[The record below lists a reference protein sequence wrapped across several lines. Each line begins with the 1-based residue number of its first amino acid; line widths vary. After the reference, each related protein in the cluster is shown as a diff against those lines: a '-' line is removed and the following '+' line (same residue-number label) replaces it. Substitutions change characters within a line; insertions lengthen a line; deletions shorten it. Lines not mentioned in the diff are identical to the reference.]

1 MTIAPKTV
9 VQRTPLAL
17 LQRSVPGLTVN
28 TFIALC
34 LTAFGDNP
42 FGPNLVYS
50 HCIGISIW
58 LLIEIT
64 QCYLMPEP
72 KHQWR
77 RLYLMIPVC
86 VVMGYVIGLYLAAWL
101 LGFPTDGLWTEQPRM
116 VLGYLLLS
124 LTAGGALTYYFMSRE
139 QLAAASQEMAF
150 AAAQTEAAQR
160 HAAESRLV
168 LLQSQLEPH
177 MLFNTLA
184 NLRAL
189 IGTDPAAGIAM
200 LDHLNAYLRATLNA
214 SRATAHP
221 LQTEFDRVRDYLEL
235 LKVRMGP
242 RLCYTLELPDILAS
256 VPVPPLI
263 LQPLVENA
271 IKHGLEPKIEGGNI
285 TVRASHALGEL
296 KLEVSD
302 SGVGLPEGRQ
312 TTDGFGLTQVRER
325 LATIYGTRG
334 TLVLSPG
341 SGAGA
346 IASLSFPCG
355 HPGPAI
361 CHPGLV
367 DCHPGPAICHP
378 GLVDCHP
385 GLDPGSSATPTLDCG
400 SSPQ

>member
-1 MTIAPKTV
+1 MPIASKYV
-9 VQRTPLAL
+9 VRWTPLAL
-17 LQRSVPGLTVN
+17 LQRSLPGLTVN
-28 TFIALC
+28 TFIALN
-34 LTAFGDNP
+34 LTAFGDTP

-64 QCYLMPEP
+64 QCYLIPEP

-77 RLYLMIPVC
+77 RLYFIIPAC
-86 VVMGYVIGLYLAAWL
+86 VVLGYVIGLYLAAWL
-101 LGFPTDGLWTEQPRM
+101 LNYPTDGLWSEQPRM

-124 LTAGGALTYYFMSRE
+124 LTAGGALTYFFMSRE
-139 QLAAASQEMAF
+139 QLAAASQEMAY
-150 AAAQTEAAQR
+150 ASAQTEAAQR

-189 IGTDPAAGIAM
+189 IGTDPAAATAM

-214 SRATAHP
+214 SRASAHP

-242 RLCYTLELPDILAS
+242 RLSYTLELPDSLAG

-285 TVRASHALGEL
+285 MVRARHEAGEL

-334 TLVLSPG
+334 TLVLTP
-341 SGAGA
+341 GAGA
-346 IASLSFPCG
+346 GATASLVFPCG
-355 HPGPAI
+355 HPEPAI
-361 CHPGLV
+361 
-367 DCHPGPAICHP
+367 CHPGPAICHP
-378 GLVDCHP
+378 GPAICHP
-385 GLDPGSSATPTLDCG
+385 GPPLGHPGPDPGSSATHALDCG
-400 SSPQ
+400 SGPQ

>member
-1 MTIAPKTV
+1 MPNASKYV
-9 VQRTPLAL
+9 VQWTPLAL
-17 LQRSVPGLTVN
+17 LQRSLPGLTVN
-28 TFIALC
+28 TFIALN
-34 LTAFGDNP
+34 LTAFGDTP

-58 LLIEIT
+58 LLIELT
-64 QCYLMPEP
+64 RRYLLPDPEQ
-72 KHQWR
+72 QWR
-77 RLYLMIPVC
+77 RLYFIIPAC
-86 VVMGYVIGLYLAAWL
+86 VVLGYVNGLYLAAWL

-139 QLAAASQEMAF
+139 QLAAAGQEMAY
-150 AAAQTEAAQR
+150 ASAQTEAAQR
-160 HAAESRLV
+160 HAAESKLV
-168 LLQSQLEPH
+168 LLQSQIEPH

-189 IGTDPAAGIAM
+189 IGSKPDAAIAM

-242 RLCYTLELPDILAS
+242 RLCYTLELPEALAS
-256 VPVPPLI
+256 IPVPPLL

-271 IKHGLEPKIEGGNI
+271 IKHGLEPKIEGGSI
-285 TVRASHALGEL
+285 TVRAIHEAGEL

-302 SGVGLPEGRQ
+302 SGVGLPGGKQ

-334 TLVLSPG
+334 TLVLTPG
-341 SGAGA
+341 PGVGAT
-346 IASLSFPCG
+346 ASLVFPSG
-355 HPGPAI
+355 HPGP
-361 CHPGLV
+361 PLG
-367 DCHPGPAICHP
+367 HPGP
-378 GLVDCHP
+378 
-385 GLDPGSSATPTLDCG
+385 DPGSSATHALDYG

>member
-1 MTIAPKTV
+1 MQIASKSV
-9 VQRTPLAL
+9 VQWTPLAL
-17 LQRSVPGLTVN
+17 LQRSLPGLTVN
-28 TFIALC
+28 TFIALS

-50 HCIGISIW
+50 HCIGINIW
-58 LLIEIT
+58 LLIELAR
-64 QCYLMPEP
+64 CYLVPEP
-72 KHQWR
+72 KQQWL
-77 RLYLMIPVC
+77 RLYFIIPVC
-86 VVMGYVIGLYLAAWL
+86 VVLGYVIGLYLAAWL
-101 LGFPTDGLWTEQPRM
+101 LHYPTEGLWSEQPRQ
-116 VLGYLLLS
+116 VLAYLLLS

-139 QLAAASQEMAF
+139 RLAAANQETAH

-189 IGTDPAAGIAM
+189 IGTDPAAATAM

-242 RLCYTLELPDILAS
+242 RLQYTLRLPDALAG
-256 VPVPPLI
+256 VPVPPLL

-271 IKHGLEPKIEGGNI
+271 IKHGLEPKVEGGAI
-285 TVRASHALGEL
+285 TVQATHEAGEL

-302 SGVGLPEGRQ
+302 TGVGLPQGREPS
-312 TTDGFGLTQVRER
+312 DGFGMTQVRER

-334 TLVLSPG
+334 TLMLSPG
-341 SGAGA
+341 PEAGA
-346 IASLSFPCG
+346 SARLAFPCQ
-355 HPGPAI
+355 
-361 CHPGLV
+361 L
-367 DCHPGPAICHP
+367 
-378 GLVDCHP
+378 
-385 GLDPGSSATPTLDCG
+385 
-400 SSPQ
+400 

>member
-1 MTIAPKTV
+1 MQIASKYV
-9 VQRTPLAL
+9 VPWTPLAL
-17 LQRSVPGLTVN
+17 AQRSLPGLTIN
-28 TFIALC
+28 TFIALS

-50 HCIGISIW
+50 HCIGINIW
-58 LLIEIT
+58 LLIE
-64 QCYLMPEP
+64 LARRFLVPEP
-72 KHQWR
+72 KQQWL
-77 RLYLMIPVC
+77 RLYLIIPVC
-86 VVMGYVIGLYLAAWL
+86 VVLGYVIGLYLAAWL
-101 LGFPTDGLWTEQPRM
+101 LHYPTEGLWSEQPRQ
-116 VLGYLLLS
+116 VLAYLLLS

-139 QLAAASQEMAF
+139 QLAAANQETAH

-189 IGTDPAAGIAM
+189 IGTDPAAATAM

-214 SRATAHP
+214 SRATTHS

-235 LKVRMGP
+235 LKVRMGL
-242 RLCYTLELPDILAS
+242 RLNYTLELPDALAD

-271 IKHGLEPKIEGGNI
+271 IKHGLEPKIEGGSI
-285 TVRASHALGEL
+285 TVRASHEAGDLR
-296 KLEVSD
+296 LEVID
-302 SGVGLPEGRQ
+302 SGVGLPKGSQ
-312 TTDGFGLTQVRER
+312 ATDGFGLTQVRER
-325 LATIYGTRG
+325 LATIYGPHG
-334 TLVLSPG
+334 TLVLTA
-341 SGAGA
+341 GAGVGA
-346 IASLSFPCG
+346 TASLTFTCG

-367 DCHPGPAICHP
+367 DCHPGF
-378 GLVDCHP
+378 
-385 GLDPGSSATPTLDCG
+385 DPGSSATPTLDCG

>member
-1 MTIAPKTV
+1 MTVLPKTV

-17 LQRSVPGLTVN
+17 LQRSLPGLTVN

-77 RLYLMIPVC
+77 RLYVMIPVC
-86 VVMGYVIGLYLAAWL
+86 VVTGYVIGLYLAAWL
-101 LGFPTDGLWTEQPRM
+101 LNYPTDGMWSEQPRM

-139 QLAAASQEMAF
+139 QLAAANEETAH
-150 AAAQTEAAQR
+150 AAALTEAAQR

-189 IGTDPAAGIAM
+189 IGTDPAAATAM

-242 RLCYTLELPDILAS
+242 RLSYTLELPDALAD

-271 IKHGLEPKIEGGNI
+271 IKHGLEPKIEGGSI
-285 TVRASHALGEL
+285 TVRARHESGEL

-325 LATIYGTRG
+325 LATIYGPHG
-334 TLVLSPG
+334 TLVLTAAAG
-341 SGAGA
+341 VGAT
-346 IASLSFPCG
+346 ASLVFPCG

-361 CHPGLV
+361 
-367 DCHPGPAICHP
+367 CHPGPAICHP

-385 GLDPGSSATPTLDCG
+385 GLDPGSGATPTLDCG
-400 SSPQ
+400 SGPQ

>member
-1 MTIAPKTV
+1 MPIASKYV
-9 VQRTPLAL
+9 VQWTPLAL
-17 LQRSVPGLTVN
+17 LQRSLPGLTVN
-28 TFIALC
+28 TFIALN
-34 LTAFGDNP
+34 LTAFGDTP

-58 LLIEIT
+58 LLIELT
-64 QCYLMPEP
+64 RRYLLPDPEQ
-72 KHQWR
+72 QWR
-77 RLYLMIPVC
+77 RLYFIIPAC
-86 VVMGYVIGLYLAAWL
+86 VVLGYVNGLYLAAWL

-139 QLAAASQEMAF
+139 QLAAAGQEMAY
-150 AAAQTEAAQR
+150 ASAQTEAAQR
-160 HAAESRLV
+160 HAAESKLV
-168 LLQSQLEPH
+168 LLQSQIEPH

-189 IGTDPAAGIAM
+189 IGSKPDAAIAM

-242 RLCYTLELPDILAS
+242 RLCYTLELPEALAS
-256 VPVPPLI
+256 IPVPPLL

-271 IKHGLEPKIEGGNI
+271 IKHGLEPKIEGGSI
-285 TVRASHALGEL
+285 TVRAIHEAGEL

-302 SGVGLPEGRQ
+302 SGVGLPGGKQ

-334 TLVLSPG
+334 TLVLTPG
-341 SGAGA
+341 PGVGAT
-346 IASLSFPCG
+346 ASLVFPSG
-355 HPGPAI
+355 
-361 CHPGLV
+361 HPGLV
-367 DCHPGPAICHP
+367 G
-378 GLVDCHP
+378 CHP
-385 GLDPGSSATPTLDCG
+385 GLDPGSSATPALDCG